1 MAGTGNVLFCPPPP
15 EIIDAIV
22 ILSDQVSYIYW
33 MWHAVLLCWPPIL
46 VHCCSVLTFRG
57 ILGAELVFNRFA
69 AVEEPL
75 TGQTHPR

>member
-33 MWHAVLLCWPPIL
+33 MWQCYFAPIL
-46 VHCCSVLTFRG
+46 VHCRPVLTFRG